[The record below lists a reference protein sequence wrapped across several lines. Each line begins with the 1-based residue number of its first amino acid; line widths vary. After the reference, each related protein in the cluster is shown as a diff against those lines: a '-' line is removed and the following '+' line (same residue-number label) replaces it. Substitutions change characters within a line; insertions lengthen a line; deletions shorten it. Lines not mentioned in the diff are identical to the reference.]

1 MSQLLRVIEAAV
13 RYSIGLT
20 ALRHAYVC
28 IYVCMYVYGE
38 RERARESERAKERAS
53 ERERST
59 QRAKPYYTG
68 ERKRHAS
75 RCKDERSGTA
85 AATVLPKAPMYEGP
99 PREAFFVFFGE
110 GGELTKACKKILHE
124 LKTCLAICST
134 FFIFGGLVN

>member
-1 MSQLLRVIEAAV
+1 
-13 RYSIGLT
+13 
-20 ALRHAYVC
+20 
-28 IYVCMYVYGE
+28 MYVYGE

-85 AATVLPKAPMYEGP
+85 AATVLPKALMYEGP